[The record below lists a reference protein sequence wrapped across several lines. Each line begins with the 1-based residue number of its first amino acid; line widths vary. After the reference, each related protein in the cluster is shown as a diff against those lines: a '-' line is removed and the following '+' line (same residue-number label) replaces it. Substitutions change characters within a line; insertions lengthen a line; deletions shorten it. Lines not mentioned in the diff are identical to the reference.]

1 MDVERD
7 GHSIRPINV
16 DTVHKI
22 CSGQVVLSLA
32 VAVKELVEN
41 SLDAG
46 ATNVDIRLKN
56 YGIELIEVSD
66 NGSGVT
72 EDNFAALTLKY
83 HTSKLNDYSDLLG
96 VTSFGFRGEALSSLC
111 ALADLTITTRH
122 KNSDYATKIEYDHK
136 GNIIKK
142 TPCSRQIGTT
152 VSLSNLFK
160 SLPVRQKEFHKNVKR
175 EFNKMTQL
183 LYAYCLISLGVKIT
197 CSNQTSANSKSIV
210 VASQGSMSYKDNIAC
225 IFGLK
230 QLQSILEIT
239 PENVTNIKDNIFKGL
254 SGEVEASDEP
264 IDLEDVEI
272 DLSEDSNEAN
282 STDQNNSQESII
294 SSQKSQGY
302 KNISSPVR
310 FTGYISSC
318 AHGSGRSSTD
328 RQFFYVNSRPCEPTK
343 IMKLL
348 NEIYRQFNPNQYPFV
363 FLNVKTE
370 RTSIDI
376 NVTPDK
382 RKIFLIKEKI
392 ILDTLK
398 NSLLKLFESIPRTLK
413 VETHNTF
420 YSTGSN
426 DSMKPDIDQ
435 PRIFNSFLQ
444 QFSSKIKNTAELPSN
459 LSSNNKQELKRKS
472 TSILDFVSCKTMKK
486 DLQNEEDS
494 LSFNNKVKDNTLPEE
509 EYEHHVENGNYETKN
524 VNKNLE
530 NHVINIYDIKDVE
543 KVEKNSNSI
552 ISVDSENSTSEKSKT
567 DEVEDSSSKIVD
579 VKNIIYLE
587 SSDNLPNTQIRN
599 IDDIVILK
607 EHTTKCRTSKLQT
620 KPNSSIENS
629 IKKTKIVTDKED
641 LGKYNRRSFNMKT
654 SIEDIKV
661 LANIYNKM
669 NTMKL
674 MPEKIKFKSEINP
687 VYNKKC
693 EEELSREI
701 SKDSFIEMNVVGQF
715 NLGFI
720 ITKLGDDLFII
731 DQHATDEIYNFETLQ
746 KNTELTNQK
755 LVLPQQLELTGV
767 NEQILMDNLEVF
779 KKNGFT
785 FEINENELPTKRVK
799 LLTIPMFKNWIFGKE
814 DIEELL
820 FMLRESP
827 SEHCRPSRVRAMFA
841 SRACR
846 KSVMIGTALSK
857 SDMKKLVNHMAEID
871 KPWNCPHGRPT
882 IRHLVNLAMI
892 HTKNSDT

>member
-1 MDVERD
+1 MDTERAENC
-7 GHSIRPINV
+7 IKPINV
-16 DTVHKI
+16 DTIHRI

-46 ATNVDIRLKN
+46 ATNIDVKLKN
-56 YGIELIEVSD
+56 YGIDLIEVSD
-66 NGSGVT
+66 NGTGVT
-72 EDNFAALTLKY
+72 EDNFTALTLKY
-83 HTSKLNDYSDLLG
+83 HTSKLSDYSDLLG

-111 ALADLTITTRH
+111 ALANLTITTRH
-122 KNSDYATKIEYDHK
+122 KSCDYAMKIEYDHK

-152 VSLSNLFK
+152 VSLSNLFI
-160 SLPVRQKEFHKNVKR
+160 SLPVRQKEFHKNAKR
-175 EFNKMTQL
+175 EFNKMTHL

-197 CSNQTSANSKSIV
+197 CSNQTSANSKSLV
-210 VASQGSMSYKDNIAC
+210 VATQGSSSYKDNIAC

-230 QLQSILEIT
+230 QLQNILEIK
-239 PENVTNIKDNIFKGL
+239 PEYTTNIKDNIFKGL
-254 SGEVEASDEP
+254 SGEVQSSDESVN
-264 IDLEDVEI
+264 IEDVEI
-272 DLSEDSNEAN
+272 NLSEDSNDADN
-282 STDQNNSQESII
+282 SQQNNSQESIT
-294 SSQKSQGY
+294 SSQKSLGY
-302 KNISSPVR
+302 KNIVNPVE

-328 RQFFYVNSRPCEPTK
+328 RQFFYVNSRPCEPIK
-343 IMKLL
+343 IMKLV
-348 NEIYRQFNPNQYPFV
+348 NEIYKQYNSNQYPFV
-363 FLNVKTE
+363 FLNVNTE

-413 VETHNTF
+413 VEPLNNFITA
-420 YSTGSN
+420 GSN
-426 DSMKPDIDQ
+426 DVKPDVSQ

-444 QFSSKIKNTAELPSN
+444 QFNNKTKNTCEIQNSN
-459 LSSNNKQELKRKS
+459 SNQELKRKS
-472 TSILDFVSCKTMKK
+472 TSILEFVSSKTMKK
-486 DLQNEEDS
+486 DIEDINDNIKPDENNCEEDNS
-494 LSFNNKVKDNTLPEE
+494 VDYAINHSDGIENNCVNDSATSVDYIAAENNKDTSQKFKMCISLKEDNT
-509 EYEHHVENGNYETKN
+509 NCKN
-524 VNKNLE
+524 NTE
-530 NHVINIYDIKDVE
+530 
-543 KVEKNSNSI
+543 
-552 ISVDSENSTSEKSKT
+552 
-567 DEVEDSSSKIVD
+567 
-579 VKNIIYLE
+579 NIIYLE
-587 SSDNLPNTQIRN
+587 STDSLPNTQIKN
-599 IDDIVILK
+599 LNDIIIEK
-607 EHTTKCRTSKLQT
+607 EHTIKCKTPKITGKS
-620 KPNSSIENS
+620 SSIEKIN
-629 IKKTKIVTDKED
+629 KKTKIVTDKED
-641 LGKYNRRSFNMKT
+641 LGNYNRRSINMKT
-654 SIEDIKV
+654 SLEEVKA
-661 LANIYNKM
+661 LTNIYNSFNVVKSI
-669 NTMKL
+669 
-674 MPEKIKFKSEINP
+674 PEKIKFKSEINP
-687 VYNKKC
+687 VHNKRC

-701 SKDSFIEMNVVGQF
+701 SKDSFKEMNIVGQF

-755 LVLPQQLELTGV
+755 LVIPQQLELTGV
-767 NEQILMDNLEVF
+767 NEQILMDNLAVF
-779 KKNGFT
+779 KKNGYT
-785 FEINENELPTKRVK
+785 FEINENALPTKRVK

-827 SEHCRPSRVRAMFA
+827 SEYCRPSRVRAMFA

-857 SDMKKLVNHMAEID
+857 SDMKKLVDHMAEIE

-892 HTKNSDT
+892 HMDSGTNFNE